1 VRLKGI
7 TILKLLMK
15 RRIRLMSNENGV
27 NEKKLSAMM
36 YKILE
41 AEEQNLRTRAK
52 TNDEMV
58 ETIRMIIMD
67 EIRKNY

>member
-1 VRLKGI
+1 
-7 TILKLLMK
+7 
-15 RRIRLMSNENGV
+15 MSYENGV

-58 ETIRMIIMD
+58 ETIRRIIMD